1 MYLKRQLEKTI
12 KSMNKQFA
20 CVTVFGARQ
29 VGKST
34 MLRET
39 FPSFKY
45 ISLDNDSDRMLAQE
59 NPKLFLDN
67 YKWPIIIDEIQKAPE
82 LFEQI
87 KISIDEQKYIWMKN
101 NKKTEFMYILSGS
114 NQFELQEKTT
124 ESLAGRTAVLNLSS
138 LSNIE
143 KNNIEGSIF
152 KPDINVLK
160 RKSSKLI
167 YKNRYEVFEEIFAGG
182 MPEYYL
188 NDIDRNAFF
197 DSYISTYLEKDV
209 KQLIEVKKVNDF
221 KKFLT
226 YIALRTAQQLN
237 LEDIASSIGVDYRT
251 VKRWI
256 SILESSGIIVFLQPY
271 MSNVSNRIIKSP
283 KLYFMDTGLCAY
295 LCGWQDWNMLE
306 KSSMSGAFYETYVV
320 SEIVKS
326 FYNEGRKIDYTLY
339 YYRDRDSKEIDIL
352 YVENNVIYPIEI
364 KKGQNKTKANKNFSV
379 LNKYNMEIGTGLII
393 DTSDKLF
400 PLNEN
405 VYFCPVGMI
414 GI

>member
-1 MYLKRQLEKTI
+1 MYLRRQLERTI
-12 KSMNKQFA
+12 KSINKQFA
-20 CVTVFGARQ
+20 CVTIFGARQ

-39 FPSFKY
+39 FPDFKY
-45 ISLDNDSDRMLAQE
+45 ISLDNDNDRTLAQE

-67 YKWPIIIDEIQKAPE
+67 YRWPIIIDEIQKAPE
-82 LFEQI
+82 LFDQI

-101 NKKTEFMYILSGS
+101 NQKIEYMYILSGS
-114 NQFELQEKTT
+114 NQFGLQEKTT

-138 LSNIE
+138 LSSIE
-143 KNNIEGSIF
+143 KNNIEGSLF
-152 KPDINVLK
+152 KPDIIELK
-160 RKSSKLI
+160 SKSLNFI
-167 YKNRYEVFEEIFAGG
+167 YKNRYEVFEDIYIGG

-188 NDIDRNAFF
+188 NDINRNVFF
-197 DSYISTYLEKDV
+197 DSYISTYIEKDV
-209 KQLIEVKKVNDF
+209 KQLIEITKVNDF
-221 KKFLT
+221 RKFLT

-237 LEDIASSIGVDYRT
+237 LEDLASSIGVDYRT
-251 VKRWI
+251 VKRWL

-271 MSNVSNRIIKSP
+271 MSNISNRIIKSP

-295 LCGWQDWNMLE
+295 LCGWQDSNMLE
-306 KSSMSGAFYETYVV
+306 KSSMSGAFFETYVV
-320 SEIVKS
+320 SEMAKS
-326 FYNEGRKIDYTLY
+326 FYNEGKKIDYNLY
-339 YYRDRDSKEIDIL
+339 YYRDRDNKEIDIL
-352 YVENNVIYPIEI
+352 YIENNVIYPIEN
-364 KKGQNKTKANKNFSV
+364 KKGQNKTKANKSFSV
-379 LNKYNMEIGTGLII
+379 LNKYKTKIGTGLII